1 MKNKI
6 IVSIFIILFV
16 TTGCAKTNKEE
27 VIKNKLKYNT
37 SENIIKEQQIGDI
50 KISNISLTY
59 KDNNSTFK
67 STITN
72 ITQEAIYLN
81 EIHIIVKDKN
91 NTEIVKLIGF
101 IGKNLESNKKEVI
114 VTSTSIDLSNANSVE
129 YILIK

>member
-16 TTGCAKTNKEE
+16 TTGCAKANKEE

-91 NTEIVKLIGF
+91 NNEIVKLIGF